1 MEELGEFLELDDLLE
16 ELAANDVG
24 LISSAGDNMICR
36 FCMVEAASAS
46 TLADTSLSGDALSLE
61 WELPWTNCDCKI
73 FKIKNSICG
82 TLLESNHETYVLQ
95 KNLIYVIVTRAI
107 LSSTHK

>member
-1 MEELGEFLELDDLLE
+1 MEGLGEFLELDDLLE

-95 KNLIYVIVTRAI
+95 QA
-107 LSSTHK
+107 

>member
-1 MEELGEFLELDDLLE
+1 MEGLGEFLELDDLLE

-61 WELPWTNCDCKI
+61 WELPWTNCDWKI
-73 FKIKNSICG
+73 FKIKNSIFG
-82 TLLESNHETYVLQ
+82 TLLEPNHETYICL
-95 KNLIYVIVTRAI
+95 Y
-107 LSSTHK
+107 